1 MNDVTEKLFSLFCS
15 TWRAVLKMFVRL
27 FRIRQV
33 RALQNV
39 RQELFKKTKN
49 GETEAKRVLDNL
61 RMP

>member
-1 MNDVTEKLFSLFCS
+1 MNDVTEKSFPLLCS
-15 TWRAVLKMFVRL
+15 TWLALLKMFVRL
-27 FRIRQV
+27 FRIRQM

-39 RQELFKKTKN
+39 QQELFKRTKK

>member
-1 MNDVTEKLFSLFCS
+1 MNDVIEKLFPLFCS
-15 TWRAVLKMFVRL
+15 TWLAVLKMFVRL
-27 FRIRQV
+27 FRIRQM

-39 RQELFKKTKN
+39 QQKLFKKTKK

>member
-1 MNDVTEKLFSLFCS
+1 MNDVIEKLFPLFCS
-15 TWRAVLKMFVRL
+15 TWLAVLKLFVRL
-27 FRIRQV
+27 FGIRQM

-39 RQELFKKTKN
+39 QQELFKKTKK

>member
-15 TWRAVLKMFVRL
+15 TWCAVLKMFVRL
-27 FRIRQV
+27 FRIKQV
-33 RALQNV
+33 RALQNAQ
-39 RQELFKKTKN
+39 QELFKKTKN

>member
-15 TWRAVLKMFVRL
+15 KWRAVLKMFVRL

-39 RQELFKKTKN
+39 QQELFKKTKN

>member
-1 MNDVTEKLFSLFCS
+1 MTSPKKLFSLFCS

-33 RALQNV
+33 TALQNV
-39 RQELFKKTKN
+39 QQELFKKTKN
-49 GETEAKRVLDNL
+49 RETEAKRVLDNL